1 MRVLITSGAIGSVSP
16 GLVSATL
23 ASAFRQ
29 AGASVAVVD
38 LAPSHPTP
46 RDLGQ
51 LAEVLGRGE
60 AIIDL
65 RGCTFQPSAAR
76 AARRV
81 LERSDWT
88 AIVADGESELELTGL
103 KGAAVR
109 NSRTLGEGLAGGL
122 AADAA
127 AVNWLAEN
135 GLADGP
141 GAGAVNGL
149 GALLI
154 AAGVRLAESL
164 PYEIAASGFRRG
176 AGEADLVVVGT
187 NELDFHLR
195 GGPLV
200 ARVVEVATEFLV
212 PVIVVA
218 ERCFIS
224 ARELRLAG
232 IEAAYPVFHSSGGVA
247 DVADLAEL
255 ARRVARSWRF

>member
-29 AGASVAVVD
+29 AGAHVAVVD
-38 LAPSHPTP
+38 LAPP
-46 RDLGQ
+46 RPAPHDLAQ
-51 LAEVLGRGE
+51 LAEALGRGE
-60 AIIDL
+60 AVVDL
-65 RGCTFQPSAAR
+65 RKFAFQPGAAQ
-76 AARRV
+76 AARRA
-81 LERSDWT
+81 LGRSDWT
-88 AIVADGESELELTGL
+88 AIVADGETELELTGL

-109 NSRTLGEGLAGGL
+109 NSRALGEGLAAGL

-135 GLADGP
+135 GLADCP

-154 AAGVRLAESL
+154 AAGVRLAEHLSH
-164 PYEIAASGFRRG
+164 EIAASGFRRG

-212 PVIVVA
+212 PVIVIA

-232 IEAAYPVFHSSGGVA
+232 IEAAYPVFHSPGEVA
-247 DVADLAEL
+247 DVADLADL
-255 ARRVARSWRF
+255 ARRVARSWCF